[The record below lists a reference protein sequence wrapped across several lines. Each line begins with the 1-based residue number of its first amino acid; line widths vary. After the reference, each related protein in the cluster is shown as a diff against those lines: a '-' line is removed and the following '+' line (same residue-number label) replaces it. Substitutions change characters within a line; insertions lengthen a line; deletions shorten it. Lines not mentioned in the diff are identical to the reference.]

1 MAKVIISILVI
12 LALIVGGLGYYGYTL
27 NQQISLLSEHG
38 YTLSQQI
45 SLLSERLEL
54 SVHKQDIQT
63 HELSNEINQVN
74 EEINQVN
81 EEINN
86 VSREFD
92 AGLDSFRTSTVI
104 DLQNLERDVDRTVT
118 EIDALE
124 REVEDVNTEISRTID
139 LASTA
144 YAKVRQSVVRIS
156 DGESTI
162 GSGFLCDDNHVITA
176 YHVVENISDRY
187 VVFPDGTVSLTTPAG
202 ISKQSDIAI
211 LTLKN
216 KASVQPLALADS
228 SKIKIGQ
235 PIIAIGTPFDLNDT
249 LNYGII
255 SQVDRFIKIDA
266 TAGARWIANLI
277 QFDAPVNPGNSG
289 GPLLNSDGE
298 VIGMVIARVR
308 ADEGDG
314 IHYAVSSNK
323 IQRVFSVLIEEG
335 LYDYPRMGIGITDLT
350 PEKVLDEDL
359 ETING
364 VLVTSISSNSPAE
377 KSGVNI
383 GDIIIAIG
391 DATISEVASLTSYI
405 GEHTSPGDIATLT
418 IIRNSS
424 TIELDLEFD
433 TQPD

>member
-1 MAKVIISILVI
+1 MTKVIISILVI
-12 LALIVGGLGYYGYTL
+12 LALIVGSLGYYGYTL

-54 SVHKQDIQT
+54 SVHKQDIQM
-63 HELSNEINQVN
+63 HELSN
-74 EEINQVN
+74 EINQVN

-92 AGLDSFRTSTVI
+92 AGLDAFRTSTVI
-104 DLQNLERDVDRTVT
+104 DLRNLERDVDRTVT

-187 VVFPDGTVSLTTPAG
+187 VVFPDGTVSLTTTAG
-202 ISKQSDIAI
+202 VSKQSDIAI

-255 SQVDRFIKIDA
+255 SQAGRFIKIDA
-266 TAGARWIANLI
+266 TAGARWVANLI

-323 IQRVFSVLIEEG
+323 IQRVSALLIEEG
-335 LYDYPRMGIGITDLT
+335 HYDYPRMGIGITDLT
-350 PEKVLDEDL
+350 PEKGLDEDL

-377 KSGVNI
+377 KSGVNV

-433 TQPD
+433 KQPR